1 MKILAIDSTAATASV
16 AVCDDDKLL
25 SLWTH
30 NNGLTHSESLLP
42 MVESLLKY
50 CGLTVD
56 DIELF
61 AVSAGP
67 GSFTGVRIGAAT
79 VKGLAYG
86 RNIPCIGVSTLDALA
101 YNLVCCEGIICPAM
115 NARRDQVY
123 TAIFESDGKALTRI
137 TPDSAIS
144 ISELEELLGKYS
156 DKKIFFCG
164 DGYSLVRKNIKGEN
178 IQNTPEH
185 LVWQNAYSVAECAK
199 ALYDN
204 GVRTTDRELMPTYL
218 RMPQAERE
226 RLEKLKNENTNV

>member
-1 MKILAIDSTAATASV
+1 MKILAIDSTAATAS
-16 AVCDDDKLL
+16 AAICDGESLL

-50 CGLTVD
+50 CSLTVN

-61 AVSAGP
+61 ALSAGP

-101 YNLVCCEGIICPAM
+101 YNLICCDGIICPAM

-123 TAIFESDGKALTRI
+123 TALFESDCKELKRL

-144 ISELEELLGKYS
+144 LAELDSWLKEYPN
-156 DKKIFFCG
+156 KKIFVCG
-164 DGYSLVRKNIKGEN
+164 DGYDLVRRNINNEN
-178 IQNTPEH
+178 IQKTPEH
-185 LVWQNAYSVAECAK
+185 LVWQNAYSVAMCAK
-199 ALYDN
+199 RLYDN
-204 GVRTTDRELMPTYL
+204 DVRTTDRELMPTYL

-226 RLEKLKNENTNV
+226 RLERLNNTNN

>member
-1 MKILAIDSTAATASV
+1 VKILAIDSTAATASV
-16 AVCDDDKLL
+16 AICDGDKLL

-101 YNLVCCEGIICPAM
+101 YNLICCDGIVCPAM

-123 TAIFESDGKALTRI
+123 TALFESDGGNLNRL

-144 ISELEELLGKYS
+144 LSELSSWLEKYP
-156 DKKIFFCG
+156 DRKIFVCG
-164 DGYSLVRKNIKGEN
+164 DGYELVRKNIKNDN
-178 IQNTPEH
+178 IQKTPEH
-185 LVWQNAYSVAECAK
+185 LVWQNAYSVAQCAK
-199 ALYDN
+199 ALYES
-204 GVRTTDRELMPTYL
+204 GVRTTDRELTPTYL

-226 RLEKLKNENTNV
+226 RLEKLKNENK